1 MKKKLLYSALIILM
15 ITSML
20 FISNCSD
27 TSNLA
32 GSVSNVTQETPED
45 TEKNSSGQ
53 TEKNTDNNNA
63 DADDKFTGI
72 AAEANS
78 SEVPYDE
85 EVITVVLNTNKDRR
99 RIHIPG
105 TYCAGQI
112 HEENYLEWTGTADEL
127 NEYAKKYGY
136 VACGSCHPETK
147 LGIDLPTKD

>member
-20 FISNCSD
+20 FISSCGD
-27 TSNLA
+27 TSNLS
-32 GSVSNVTQETPED
+32 GSVSNVTQDTQED
-45 TEKNSSGQ
+45 TEKNSSEQ

-63 DADDKFTGI
+63 DADDKLTGI
-72 AAEANS
+72 AAEVNS
-78 SEVPYDE
+78 SEEPHDE
-85 EVITVVLNTNKDRR
+85 EVISVVLNTNKDRR

-127 NEYAKKYGY
+127 KEFATKYGY
-136 VACGSCHPETK
+136 VACGSCHPENE
-147 LGIDLPTKD
+147 LGIDLPTK